1 MSRGELARRI
11 GEVCRDIIGTAPVP
25 APFTYDDL
33 ALAESLLR
41 VVTAWNTHGATSQL
55 DPVALAYWAE
65 WHDATEGGAMDAA
78 ALRAGALDMHQRVGL
93 RLTNDGMP
101 DDWEPVDD

>member
-25 APFTYDDL
+25 APFTYDDV
-33 ALAESLLR
+33 ALAGALMR

-55 DPVALAYWAE
+55 DPVALAYWAQ
-65 WHDATEGGAMDAA
+65 WHDGIEGAA
-78 ALRAGALDMHQRVGL
+78 FDAGAFRSGANDMHQRVADSL
-93 RLTNDGMP
+93 SNALP
-101 DDWEPVDD
+101 DDWEPIDE